1 MKKEN
6 LKFVSIKANKSI
18 FSMNQVFSP
27 TLKQH
32 SIKSKSLFTFSLVV
46 PVSKKTQC
54 YFWLKKKKRS
64 LDLSPVH
71 VVPRSISPT
80 LYLFGSTKTL
90 QDISPHFPAILL
102 TYFQI
107 IWRVL
112 VPLIGIDWNVE
123 KVLGKSLT
131 ISSHI
136 AKSAKKKV
144 SFCCCCFFLA
154 QQF

>member
-6 LKFVSIKANKSI
+6 LKFVSIKENKSI

-32 SIKSKSLFTFSLVV
+32 SIKSKSLFAFSLAV

-54 YFWLKKKKRS
+54 YFWLKKKRS